1 MLKILLVEDND
12 GDARL
17 VEEALKGGSLDGL
30 EVSHVDL
37 RRARSLE
44 EARREL
50 VEVRR
55 NGDGGRGL
63 ILLDLGLP
71 DAGGLDALTE
81 LRSMGVDVPTV
92 VLTGLRDQEMELE
105 AIQRGAEDFL
115 RKDELEPAALW
126 RAIRHALGREEAR
139 AALEHQEALAH
150 GILRSVDAHIAVLD
164 ATGTIIETNDAWD
177 RFDDRLG
184 GGDRAGVGANY
195 LDVTRRA
202 AAEGDPYAVAA
213 LEGIE
218 TVLREE
224 RERFT
229 LEYPCHGP
237 DEERWF
243 LLSATPFRNAGPGAV
258 VSHLDVTDRK
268 RASREVERTRDR
280 LAAVFQ
286 LSPEPIVVSNAE
298 TGELVE
304 VNDAFCAYH
313 GYEREELVGESA
325 LDLELW
331 CDPAERAA
339 IVAEVERAGSAPP
352 REVRHTTKDAG
363 VRHGVVSAR
372 GLELEGEGLTLFVV
386 HDVTE
391 RRRAEEE
398 LRRSEKRYRSLFEDS
413 RDAIVTV
420 SPEGRILDAN
430 AAALELSGYD
440 RDAIREIEIGT
451 LCADPR
457 QAAPIVAQLDRDGS
471 VKDVDLRVRRQD
483 GTEIECLITSSATHG
498 PDGEVLFY
506 QMIVRDVTAMKRL
519 QRQLEQRALHDW
531 LTDLP
536 NRALLRNRLQQ
547 ALGRSDR
554 DGRPFALL
562 FLDLDR
568 FRQVNDSL
576 GHPQGDRLL
585 VELARRLQGVT
596 RQQDTVARVGGDE
609 FMLLVEGLEEPGA
622 AHAAARRVIDAASA
636 PFQLGASEVGI
647 DVSVGLV
654 VYRSR
659 EDCGCGVEGR
669 LGMEARADELV
680 RRSELAKHRAKER
693 PGSRY
698 HLFDPDVDQREGRG
712 LEREAALRRALE
724 REELEVHYQPVVD
737 LESGRVRGLEALA
750 RWHSPEQGWISP
762 GEFIPLAEETGL
774 IEPLGEWILDRALG
788 DFAREL
794 TSVRGDDEE
803 AVDLFVNLSPVQLD
817 DPDLP
822 GRIGRAL
829 ERHGVDPARVSF
841 EVTETAVT
849 RSVDRVRSL
858 RDLGV
863 KVAIDDFGTGYS
875 SLGNLRHFQVDTLK
889 IDMEFVRGVGVNPED
904 EAIVRTIINLG
915 KTLRTDVVAEGV
927 EEEAQLGILRSLGC
941 DRAQGYLFSRPLP
954 LDEVLE
960 LLADDPTW
968 R

>member
-1 MLKILLVEDND
+1 MYIRDRAQRPRGHPLPGRAAGE
-12 GDARL
+12 GDA
-17 VEEALKGGSLDGL
+17 
-30 EVSHVDL
+30 
-37 RRARSLE
+37 
-44 EARREL
+44 
-50 VEVRR
+50 
-55 NGDGGRGL
+55 
-63 ILLDLGLP
+63 
-71 DAGGLDALTE
+71 
-81 LRSMGVDVPTV
+81 
-92 VLTGLRDQEMELE
+92 
-105 AIQRGAEDFL
+105 
-115 RKDELEPAALW
+115 
-126 RAIRHALGREEAR
+126 
-139 AALEHQEALAH
+139 
-150 GILRSVDAHIAVLD
+150 
-164 ATGTIIETNDAWD
+164 
-177 RFDDRLG
+177 
-184 GGDRAGVGANY
+184 
-195 LDVTRRA
+195 
-202 AAEGDPYAVAA
+202 YAVAA

-218 TVLREE
+218 AVLREE

-258 VSHLDVTDRK
+258 VSHLDVTERK
-268 RASREVERTRDR
+268 RASREVERARDR

-286 LSPEPIVVSNAE
+286 LSPEPIVVSRAD
-298 TGELVE
+298 TGELVD

-313 GYEREELVGESA
+313 GYERDELVGESA

-339 IVAEVERAGSAPP
+339 IVTEVERTGSASP
-352 REVRHTTKDAG
+352 REVCHTTKDAG
-363 VRHGVVSAR
+363 VRHGVISAR
-372 GLELEGEGLTLFVV
+372 SLELEGQGLTLFVV

-391 RRRAEEE
+391 RRKAEEE
-398 LRRSEKRYRSLFEDS
+398 IRRSEKRYRSLFEDS

-430 AAALELSGYD
+430 RAALELSGYD
-440 RDAIREIEIGT
+440 RDAVREIEVDE
-451 LCADPR
+451 LCADPG
-457 QAAPIVAQLDRDGS
+457 QVAPIVAQLDRDGS
-471 VKDVDLRVRRQD
+471 VKDVDLRVRRMD
-483 GTEIECLITSSATHG
+483 DTEIECLLTSSATHG
-498 PDGEVLFY
+498 PDGEVLCY
-506 QMIVRDVTAMKRL
+506 QMIVRDVTDMKRL

-531 LTDLP
+531 LTELP

-554 DGRPFALL
+554 DGKPFALL

-576 GHPQGDRLL
+576 GHPAGDRLL
-585 VELARRLQGVT
+585 VELARRLKGVT

-609 FMLLVEGLEEPGA
+609 FMILIEGLEGPEA
-622 AHAAARRVIDAASA
+622 ADAAVRRVVDTASA
-636 PFQLGASEVGI
+636 PFELGASEVGI

-669 LGMEARADELV
+669 LGIQSRADELV

-698 HLFDPDVDQREGRG
+698 HLFDPDVDHTEGRG
-712 LEREAALRRALE
+712 LERESALRRALE

-737 LESGRVRGLEALA
+737 LQSGRVCGLEALA

-762 GEFIPLAEETGL
+762 GMFIPLAEETGL
-774 IEPLGEWILDRALG
+774 IEPLGQWILDRALG
-788 DFAREL
+788 DFGKEL
-794 TSVRGDDEE
+794 STLGSVEGGLQ
-803 AVDLFVNLSPVQLD
+803 LFVNLSPVQLD
-817 DPDLP
+817 DPDLS
-822 GRIGRAL
+822 GRIGQAL
-829 ERHGVDPARVSF
+829 ERHGVDPPRVSF

-889 IDMEFVRGVGVNPED
+889 IDMEFIRGIGVHPED

-915 KTLRTDVVAEGV
+915 KTLRTEVVAEGV
-927 EEEAQLGILRSLGC
+927 EEKAQLEILRSLGC
-941 DRAQGYLFSRPLP
+941 DRAQGYLFSRALP

-960 LLADDPTW
+960 LLADEPIW